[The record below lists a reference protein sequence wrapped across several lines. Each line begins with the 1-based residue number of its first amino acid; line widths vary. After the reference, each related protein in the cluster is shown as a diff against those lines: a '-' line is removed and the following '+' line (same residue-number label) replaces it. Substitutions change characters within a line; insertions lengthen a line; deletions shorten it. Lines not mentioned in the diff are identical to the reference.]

1 MAYKENLITIVI
13 NQNSIRKIKID
24 FYKKVSYNYLIKN
37 LLFNH
42 SSKIKIN
49 RKEHHKMQMKKR
61 KAR

>member
-42 SSKIKIN
+42 SEKLK
-49 RKEHHKMQMKKR
+49 
-61 KAR
+61 